1 MADFTKPALTSTYTN
16 FITELKGRDDDISS
30 LFSSGSTFT
39 GTYPVRAVR
48 WNASNG
54 YFERR
59 NAANNA
65 FERLEGASGTH
76 KFVNIETGALTA
88 TGGASITG
96 NLSATGQIQGSRLN
110 VTGSTAPANGVYLP
124 AANEIRFTTNSN
136 DRLTIES
143 TGEVG
148 ICTVDPAYKLDITG
162 TFRIRNGSNDSYL
175 EVGRDGTGSRSAY
188 IDLVGDTTYND
199 YGLRI
204 IRTNGGC

>member
-39 GTYPVRAVR
+39 GTYPVRAIR

-88 TGGASITG
+88 TGGA
-96 NLSATGQIQGSRLN
+96 
-110 VTGSTAPANGVYLP
+110 
-124 AANEIRFTTNSN
+124 
-136 DRLTIES
+136 
-143 TGEVG
+143 
-148 ICTVDPAYKLDITG
+148 
-162 TFRIRNGSNDSYL
+162 
-175 EVGRDGTGSRSAY
+175 
-188 IDLVGDTTYND
+188 
-199 YGLRI
+199 
-204 IRTNGGC
+204 